1 MTKSKIFHRRVFN
14 CDAMGITIWGGV
26 GGKRAFSSRKLW
38 KEIVIAVT
46 VTKMCIPSF
55 WAITSTVEK
64 CLKQA
69 QREQRVNYI

>member
-14 CDAMGITIWGGV
+14 CDTMGITIWEGV